1 MSRGWRSE
9 AVPQAPPPA
18 AGAGWRCCHLAV
30 HERTRPQ
37 TFYRQNLIDLSYH
50 VAPAQREATERARV
64 PACVSACVLPLLRS
78 HVILNIVTYVGSSRL
93 LKRRA
98 VRDGL
103 REDIH
108 NAALATRWPRNTQA
122 MNGGR
127 YGMTRLYSKLKYGWS
142 FLRSN

>member
-1 MSRGWRSE
+1 MEGVSRGWRSE

-78 HVILNIVTYVGSSRL
+78 HVIPNIVISVASSKL
-93 LKRRA
+93 GKRRA
-98 VRDGL
+98 VSDGL
-103 REDIH
+103 LEDPVST
-108 NAALATRWPRNTQA
+108 AVLATLWSRNTEQ
-122 MNGGR
+122 
-127 YGMTRLYSKLKYGWS
+127 
-142 FLRSN
+142 